1 MRILRLQ
8 FHKVLMLKLF
18 RRNITE
24 KTDEELVQLYQSGG
38 DVEHLGVLYE
48 RYVELVYGVCL
59 KFFKDGTR
67 AEDAVMNIFETLV
80 EKVKT
85 QDIRQFRPWLH
96 VVAKNHCLMQLR
108 KKNLTVSFD
117 EMPPSMQAGVVQSA
131 GAVHPMDVFED
142 NGEERALKDCI
153 EKLTRQQKHCIE
165 QFYFENKS
173 YKEIAELTGEELGLV
188 RSNIQNGRR
197 NLRICM
203 EKNSSSLRPEQQ
215 G

>member
-1 MRILRLQ
+1 
-8 FHKVLMLKLF
+8 MLKFF

-24 KTDEELVQLYQSGG
+24 KTDEELVQLYQSDG
-38 DVEHLGVLYE
+38 DVEHLGVLFE

-59 KFFKDGTR
+59 KYFKNSTL

-80 EKVKT
+80 EKVRT

-108 KKNLTVSFD
+108 KKNYTVSFD
-117 EMPPSMQAGVVQSA
+117 EMPPSMQAEVVQSEE
-131 GAVHPMDVFED
+131 AVHPLDVFDE
-142 NGEERALKDCI
+142 NGEELALKNCI
-153 EKLTRQQKHCIE
+153 EKLTPQQKHCIE
-165 QFYFENKS
+165 QFYFENRS
-173 YKEIAELTGEELGLV
+173 YKEIADLTGEELGLV

-203 EKNSSSLRPEQQ
+203 EKTAPAEGWSNKDQ
-215 G
+215 

>member
-1 MRILRLQ
+1 MFKRI
-8 FHKVLMLKLF
+8 
-18 RRNITE
+18 RRQITE
-24 KTDEELVQLYQSGG
+24 KSDEELVQAYQSTGNTAQ
-38 DVEHLGVLYE
+38 LGVLYE

-59 KFFKDGTR
+59 KFFKNGNK
-67 AEDAVMNIFETLV
+67 AEDAVMDIFETLV

-108 KKNLTVSFD
+108 KKNFTVSFD
-117 EMPPSMQAGVVQSA
+117 EMPPAMQAQAVQSA
-131 GAVHPMDVFED
+131 GDVHPMDVLEE
-142 NGEERALKDCI
+142 NGAEQALADCI
-153 EKLTRQQKHCIE
+153 EKLAPQQKHCIQ
-165 QFYFENKS
+165 QFYFENRS

-197 NLRICM
+197 NLRACM
-203 EKNSSSLRPEQQ
+203 EKNSSGIRSELQ